1 MPFNS
6 LTPAPERFQGY
17 PLVSRNGML
26 VASRATLDIQPGLAV
41 RDDRTNDRLQLHPA
55 LPVCRYVGDTTAQA
69 FGAGVFTAVGFPTAD
84 FDYSKSQGY
93 GVIATNPFTFTC
105 QREGFY
111 RWTVHL
117 LMDTETYAAGDI
129 FQLNLYK
136 NGVNDRSLARYTN
149 TAAVAQYIKLHGAST
164 VKTARTDAI
173 TVQAFTSNANAIY
186 NAATAYEHVYV
197 EIDYMGISPE
207 SV

>member
-1 MPFNS
+1 MQFNS

-26 VASRATLDIQPGLAV
+26 VASRATLDIQAGLTV
-41 RDDRTNDRLQLHPA
+41 RDDRTNDKLQLHPA
-55 LPVCRYVGDTTAQA
+55 LPVCRYVGDTTAQSFA
-69 FGAGVFTAVGFPTAD
+69 AGGFTQVGFPVAD

-93 GVIATNPFTFTC
+93 GVLAGNPFSFTC
-105 QREGFY
+105 QRAGFY
-111 RWTVHL
+111 RWTVSL
-117 LMDTETYAAGDI
+117 LMDTEVYVAGDV

-136 NGVNDRSLARYTN
+136 NGVNDRAIARYTN
-149 TAAVAQYIKLHGAST
+149 TAAVNQYIYLSGATT
-164 VKTARTDAI
+164 VLTGLRDVI
-173 TVQAFTSNANAIY
+173 TVWAYTSNANAIY
-186 NAATAYEHVYV
+186 NVATAYQYVYV